1 MFLTLCLGYVFAL
14 LCENDRRARPIM
26 LAMTGISVVLFVVF
40 YPALSGKIV
49 NNANATSY
57 MKWLPTWPF

>member
-1 MFLTLCLGYVFAL
+1 MKKKIILYAGIVVGLLLLSYAYV
-14 LCENDRRARPIM
+14 PQ
-26 LAMTGISVVLFVVF
+26 V
-40 YPALSGKIV
+40 LSGKIV